1 MNAKSTKR
9 RGHIISAGPRDLAAR
24 SESASCGII
33 WGLLISDT
41 HKKKNTHTQVS
52 LPSII
57 SCYKSAQQNFII
69 SQSIAPRARQ
79 QLLHLDP
86 RSEVPGVVPPPL
98 AHDADLRQEDAIHR
112 PVVGEAG
119 LAADV
124 AQLAQAVAVPEDAVA
139 PASSSVMRLC

>member
-1 MNAKSTKR
+1 MVSF
-9 RGHIISAGPRDLAAR
+9 GDYLSV
-24 SESASCGII
+24 
-33 WGLLISDT
+33 T
-41 HKKKNTHTQVS
+41 HTKKKNTHTQVS

-57 SCYKSAQQNFII
+57 PCYKSAQQNFI